1 MSLARVRS
9 SCCVPPRLRS
19 SGLLGWWGF
28 GLLLAGV
35 LTAGSCKQD
44 AGERCEIDSDC
55 ASGLTCQN
63 LVCESP
69 FGSSSSGGSSG
80 VAGAAGAGGAGGLG
94 GIGGSTDD
102 TGAGGEAA
110 GAGGAAGV
118 GGAGGTAGAGG
129 AAGVGGAGGT
139 AGAGGS

>member
-9 SCCVPPRLRS
+9 SCCVPPCSRS
-19 SGLLGWWGF
+19 SGFLGWRGC
-28 GLLLAGV
+28 GLLLVGL

-69 FGSSSSGGSSG
+69 FGSSSSGGASG
-80 VAGAAGAGGAGGLG
+80 V
-94 GIGGSTDD
+94 
-102 TGAGGEAA
+102 
-110 GAGGAAGV
+110 
-118 GGAGGTAGAGG
+118 GGTAGAGG
-129 AAGVGGAGGT
+129 AGGMGGIGGSTDETGAGGDSGGASGAGGVGGVGGTAGGAGAGGAGG
-139 AGAGGS
+139 S